1 MYIEIHEFTSL
12 SCSDEDLHFCSSI
25 IHSNTKPANH
35 HPTAIELTIFFSFL
49 LGGLFSEGEEEQEL
63 MFRLAVERINSDPTI
78 LPRSTLVAQVEKIG
92 REDSFHANKKGTF
105 NKAALLFKKILLF
118 RSFGGTNGTE
128 NGTCYDVSTRP
139 DNIGQHLSATLV
151 VPNIQPM

>member
-1 MYIEIHEFTSL
+1 M
-12 SCSDEDLHFCSSI
+12 FC
-25 IHSNTKPANH
+25 
-35 HPTAIELTIFFSFL
+35 IFFTNLTPGSNSRFSLFLFFFL

-105 NKAALLFKKILLF
+105 KAVCGCLKKNLAPIIA
-118 RSFGGTNGTE
+118 RS
-128 NGTCYDVSTRP
+128 
-139 DNIGQHLSATLV
+139 
-151 VPNIQPM
+151 